1 MVIQEAADE
10 KIDFTK
16 GKRVFMPDIY
26 TGCTSANEALKGLFY
41 FNRTFFTSACCKIY
55 RANIFRDMQFPK
67 GLYYEDLATIYKIYS
82 GSDRIAFTDEVLYG
96 YRVNM
101 SSIMHKSYSPKMLS
115 CIEIG
120 RQVYSDISEQY
131 PHLSKAAA
139 SIAFNINRTVYL
151 NLPHNKK
158 EERRKV
164 WAEIVKYRREV
175 LTDKHARKRE
185 RIMALC
191 TYAGAEIFWL
201 ISGLFRLYH
210 SKR

>member
-1 MVIQEAADE
+1 MAGQ
-10 KIDFTK
+10 
-16 GKRVFMPDIY
+16 MH
-26 TGCTSANEALKGLFY
+26 
-41 FNRTFFTSACCKIY
+41 
-55 RANIFRDMQFPK
+55 
-67 GLYYEDLATIYKIYS
+67 
-82 GSDRIAFTDEVLYG
+82 DRF
-96 YRVNM
+96 
-101 SSIMHKSYSPKMLS
+101 SPKILS
-115 CIEIG
+115 CIPVTH
-120 RQVYSDISEQY
+120 QLYKDISAKY
-131 PHLSKAAA
+131 PNLRNAAA
-139 SIAFNINRTVYL
+139 SIAFNMNRTAYL

-158 EERRKV
+158 EEHRKV